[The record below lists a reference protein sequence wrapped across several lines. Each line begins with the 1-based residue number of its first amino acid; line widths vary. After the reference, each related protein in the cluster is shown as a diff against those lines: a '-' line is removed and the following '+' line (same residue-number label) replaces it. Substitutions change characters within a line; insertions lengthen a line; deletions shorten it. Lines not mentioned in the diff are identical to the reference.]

1 MQLVNF
7 SVFLCRYVV
16 ISARIEPFSICCF
29 IWLIFVFEA
38 KNCNFVFLLEK
49 KFPIETIEFVQKLS
63 VSVC

>member
-49 KFPIETIEFVQKLS
+49 KFAIETIEFVQKLS

>member
-1 MQLVNF
+1 MQLVYF

-38 KNCNFVFLLEK
+38 KNCNFVFLLKK
-49 KFPIETIEFVQKLS
+49 KFAIETIESVHKLS
-63 VSVC
+63 VSMC